1 MTDRKAHTSVERI
14 DALLVFGQRTEK
26 KNRKVRTKVLRA
38 MISPTFVPSSKS
50 RVNVMNFTCIKLDLK
65 IT

>member
-1 MTDRKAHTSVERI
+1 MTDSEAHTSVERI